1 MSITASRSLGKTELQ
16 WFFRIAYTDEKQYVC
31 NEISGIDLLK
41 DVNKLRY
48 IVTYYNGLTAP
59 NDYKDED
66 ISATIEELKF
76 QSTGKTKIYDD
87 VVT

>member
-1 MSITASRSLGKTELQ
+1 MRNSTYALRKVE
-16 WFFRIAYTDEKQYVC
+16 C
-31 NEISGIDLLK
+31 NEIPGIDLLE

-48 IVTYYNGLTAP
+48 IVAYYNGLTAP
-59 NDYKDED
+59 NDNKDGD
-66 ISATIEELKF
+66 ISATIEKLKF

>member
-1 MSITASRSLGKTELQ
+1 ME
-16 WFFRIAYTDEKQYVC
+16 
-31 NEISGIDLLK
+31 

-48 IVTYYNGLTAP
+48 IVAYYNGLTAP

-87 VVT
+87 VVTYLNKFQAFQDELQDQAKLK